1 MAITLFYAGI
11 PIVGTIAI
19 AYAIVCCIQEKRN
32 GAKPMTPETDE
43 FLSRL
48 ILQMAKIEM
57 IILLFVIAAVML
69 LWRSAATMEPDT
81 FTILCGGTYLIMW
94 LDIVMMAYTFA
105 LTYQVKLSRDS
116 DSGQQ

>member
-1 MAITLFYAGI
+1 
-11 PIVGTIAI
+11 
-19 AYAIVCCIQEKRN
+19 
-32 GAKPMTPETDE
+32 MTPETDE

-48 ILQMAKIEM
+48 ISQMAKIEM

-94 LDIVMMAYTFA
+94 LDLVMMAYTFA

-116 DSGQQ
+116 GQQ